1 MSIDASSFKS
11 NDYETLTLIDSISIK
26 LVSYVSFKILSKFL
40 SISTLLVL
48 LLITTLFLEF
58 LIKDSQK

>member
-11 NDYETLTLIDSISIK
+11 NDDETLTLIDSISIK
-26 LVSYVSFKILSKFL
+26 LVSYISFKILSKFL

-48 LLITTLFLEF
+48 FLITTSFLEF